1 MMTAPQ
7 NPERATYLSGDARLD
22 DLARMVLEL
31 TSEVWV
37 LKDRALVLEHLL
49 AAKGTLAEDEIDA
62 FQPAAELAAALRRER
77 EALVA
82 RVLGAPLPSDDR
94 VAAALAR

>member
-1 MMTAPQ
+1 MNTTETPDR
-7 NPERATYLSGDARLD
+7 PTYLTGDARLD

-49 AAKGTLAEDEIDA
+49 AAKGTLAEDEIDT
-62 FQPAAELAAALRRER
+62 FQPAAELAAALRHER

-82 RVLGAPLPSDDR
+82 RVMGALLPSEDR
-94 VAAALAR
+94 VAAALTR

>member
-1 MMTAPQ
+1 MSQKSP
-7 NPERATYLSGDARLD
+7 TYLTGEERLD

-37 LKDRALVLEHLL
+37 LKDRTIILEHLL
-49 AAKGTLAEDEIDA
+49 AAKGTLAEAEIDQ
-62 FQPAAELAAALRRER
+62 FQPAAELAAVLRRER

-82 RVLGAPLPSDDR
+82 RVMGALLPSDDR
-94 VAAALAR
+94 VDAALNR